1 MKIKYI
7 LVSIILI
14 ITCTILH
21 AQSISINST
30 FTEYSTYDLSDI
42 STISNLASVSID
54 GSVQWIDKDRIGIAR
69 VVLVDEK
76 LEEYFNERWRPFTS
90 DNKGV

>member
-1 MKIKYI
+1 MKTKII
-7 LVSIILI
+7 LVSIIFI
-14 ITCTILH
+14 ITSSLLH

-30 FTEYSTYDLSDI
+30 FTEYSTYDFSN
-42 STISNLASVSID
+42 ISNLFSVSID